1 MGTNIIEKSKIKPEE
16 AEKIIL
22 AGRFDGTDYMYV
34 ETAGREV
41 RIVEN
46 TEKNDTTVI
55 KILTTNGIRKKNPI
69 A

>member
-1 MGTNIIEKSKIKPEE
+1 MGTNIIEKSKIKPKE